1 MKRLERA
8 KSKAEAV
15 SRRHLDELALI
26 RRLQRQKV
34 GVGRK
39 QKLTVQER
47 ETKKL
52 LDAKVRSL
60 RLRLFIGYLGSV
72 GFGYLRFGSAM
83 FVSSR
88 FHSIRFCWVRLG
100 IRCEFCVS
108 RVFISSR
115 GEIVA
120 VTLTGG
126 SSCRAVTRRVVFAS
140 LCVYVVADILKLSW
154 IRVRREAFPLRT
166 AAHTFLEGKL
176 HTWNLCMLLLAVLR
190 GAIVRRP
197 ITICELGP

>member
-52 LDAKVRSL
+52 LDAKVRNL
-60 RLRLFIGYLGSV
+60 RLRRRVF
-72 GFGYLRFGSAM
+72 RFGRVRFGFLLCSVRLD
-83 FVSSR
+83 FVSLRSGSFVVISIR
-88 FHSIRFCWVRLG
+88 SDLIRFCWARFGVR
-100 IRCEFCVS
+100 CDCCFS
-108 RVFISSR
+108 RLCFSSR
-115 GEIVA
+115 TEIVV

-126 SSCRAVTRRVVFAS
+126 SSRSAPKRRVDFCRLFFCCCCQA
-140 LCVYVVADILKLSW
+140 L
-154 IRVRREAFPLRT
+154 F
-166 AAHTFLEGKL
+166 
-176 HTWNLCMLLLAVLR
+176 
-190 GAIVRRP
+190 
-197 ITICELGP
+197 